1 MSALYSVFYA
11 AQKFL
16 EIISYAILFQCILS
30 WIAPRSPLYFWLNRF
45 TAPFVEPF
53 RRLTYKLMSRWGSV
67 VDFSCWFAMIAIN
80 ILSRLLWYVYDFL
93 LRLFW

>member
-11 AQKFL
+11 AQLFL
-16 EIISYAILFQCILS
+16 RIVSYAILFQCILS
-30 WIAPRSPLYFWLNRF
+30 WIAPRSPLYYWLSRF

-53 RRLTYKLMSRWGSV
+53 RRLTYRLMSRWGGM

-80 ILSRLLWYVYDFL
+80 ILSRLIWDLYFLL
-93 LRLFW
+93 LRLF